1 MADAV
6 RGAGDPELS
15 EGGQS
20 SVIPFRFFG
29 FGFYWAW
36 VFSCTMTVTPTFGTV
51 VIGGSVPYEVAYL
64 VCRTLAM
71 LAVLLSCRRVA
82 RESGVKA
89 LVATCTVL
97 GSAATFGLSFVG
109 GDPSAALGWLVCL
122 GMGVADA
129 SMFTLWMCFF
139 CQLGSAKTVAFLGAS
154 YALGAVLSF
163 LVSLVAAPFNLVMA
177 ALFPM
182 LSAATFLASLRLE
195 GAPLSFEGGGAA
207 GEGGAT
213 GLSLGLILTRMA
225 SLSVLRRL
233 CVAFLLYGVVFGVY
247 KAIPVAGGFE
257 TAGASASMQLIG
269 CVALGLAVVAGS
281 ELLQA
286 ARASALVYVPFRF
299 IPLVLVVGAALSLY
313 VPAAWFPAASLPV
326 SLGYNLFEVLSFGV
340 LANLVYRRGLQ
351 PVAAIALQ
359 RVANSAGILAGFV
372 AVLVTPAQVAGHS
385 ALMALALVAV
395 CVVVLAST
403 VVFNEREL
411 RNAMALAEEVEDG
424 ERGHAGAVDLAAV
437 CDDLAARFRL
447 SNRETE
453 VLHIIARG
461 RGAAHVAKTLYISEG
476 TAKTHIASIYRKLDI
491 HTKQELLDIVEE
503 RSG

>member
-1 MADAV
+1 
-6 RGAGDPELS
+6 
-15 EGGQS
+15 
-20 SVIPFRFFG
+20 
-29 FGFYWAW
+29 
-36 VFSCTMTVTPTFGTV
+36 
-51 VIGGSVPYEVAYL
+51 
-64 VCRTLAM
+64 
-71 LAVLLSCRRVA
+71 
-82 RESGVKA
+82 
-89 LVATCTVL
+89 
-97 GSAATFGLSFVG
+97 
-109 GDPSAALGWLVCL
+109 
-122 GMGVADA
+122 
-129 SMFTLWMCFF
+129 
-139 CQLGSAKTVAFLGAS
+139 
-154 YALGAVLSF
+154 
-163 LVSLVAAPFNLVMA
+163 
-177 ALFPM
+177 
-182 LSAATFLASLRLE
+182 
-195 GAPLSFEGGGAA
+195 
-207 GEGGAT
+207 
-213 GLSLGLILTRMA
+213 
-225 SLSVLRRL
+225 
-233 CVAFLLYGVVFGVY
+233 
-247 KAIPVAGGFE
+247 
-257 TAGASASMQLIG
+257 MQLIG

-491 HTKQELLDIVEE
+491 HTKQ
-503 RSG
+503 